1 MLDLNEIEI
10 LQVAVVHEERARKYY
25 ERQASRHAKG
35 PAGDLFAFLA
45 GEEEG
50 HIRKLSA
57 KFGIPRFEA
66 GWEQKYLPYLID
78 LDKLAWEEGVKAEA
92 SGGGEAVRRGLLI
105 ARKAESHAIDFYSR
119 AAGVVE
125 DKNTKGLF
133 AELEGEEKIHLAKI
147 ESYLKEL

>member
-1 MLDLNEIEI
+1 MIDLNEIEI
-10 LQVAVVHEERARKYY
+10 LQVAIVHEERARKYY
-25 ERQASRHAKG
+25 ERLAARHAG
-35 PAGDLFAFLA
+35 NPAGDLFGFLA

-50 HIRKLSA
+50 HTRKLSA
-57 KFGIPRFEA
+57 KYGVPRFEA
-66 GWEQKYLPYLID
+66 GWEEKYLPYLID
-78 LDKLAWEEGVKAEA
+78 LDKLAWEEGVEAEA
-92 SGGGEAVRRGLLI
+92 AGGGEAVRKGLLI
-105 ARKAESHAIDFYSR
+105 AKKAESHAIDFYSR